1 MGLFDHFPYTNVHE
15 LNLDWI
21 LRMMKALEAAWEAFT
36 AGNSLQFADPMLH
49 DVTKTYA
56 KNTIVLDGNGNAYV
70 SLQAVPVGVG
80 LQNGDYWLMVFD
92 YEAFIE
98 KVNKNFTA
106 NYYRGSY
113 RATAAMAIGD
123 WLTVDDVLYKATAA
137 IAVDD
142 VLEDGVNITH
152 FTLEDFIKAFMQS
165 ANQLIQ
171 QYKNDIDASELLYRQ
186 QLAQDIANTTSSLQ
200 TQLNQAISG
209 ATVDSEVIN
218 ARVGWNNTVYATL
231 RDAIVTQILHSI
243 HSVEALD
250 ATAWANYSNDYN
262 ELPADSIFIVNTSS
276 GISNAPTATFIG
288 NIITANYDTVKNGM
302 VQIATTSQNVTY
314 IRIRWSGTWRA
325 WKELAY
331 ASQTILTAISL
342 NSAAWANYSNDY
354 DNLDVNRL
362 YQVADS
368 TGISNAP
375 VSGFIGTVL
384 TFNYDTIKN
393 GEVQIAT
400 TSQNVLYMRIRWAGS
415 WRAWKHIADI
425 DDIAS
430 LAVVPVDHDIDAT
443 AWLDYNSSYDDLP
456 INRILRVVDS
466 SGITNAPTDSFIGT
480 VLTFNYDTG
489 VKNGEMQIAITSQN
503 VIYTRIRWAGNWRA
517 WKKLATASDVD
528 SVKNDMIK
536 LSSIRGLN
544 DFIVIGDSITVSQS
558 WLTNNTYV
566 EVKSWA
572 SIMADM
578 MGRTATL
585 FAAGGRS
592 TTDFLADASYSTA
605 MADTSQFAILFLG
618 INDVNESTP
627 IGTAASI
634 GTNDGTFIGNY
645 DKILTDLLVNH
656 EFVFCLN
663 IPAILQSNPI
673 LPDYNDAIVTAIDN
687 RSHVY
692 LLDIMQ
698 HDDLLNPF
706 FQYGHLSSI
715 GYATLAG
722 IVADAIAAYMPTKT
736 FFKGAVDNFY
746 N

>member
-15 LNLDWI
+15 LNLDWV
-21 LRMMKALEAAWEAFT
+21 LSMMKALEAEWEQFT
-36 AGNSLQFADPMLH
+36 AGNSLTFADPLQH
-49 DVTKTYA
+49 DISKTYA
-56 KNTIVLDGNGNAYV
+56 KNTIVLDADGNAYV

-80 LQNGDYWLMVFD
+80 LQNRDYWLMVFD

-106 NYYRGSY
+106 RYYRGSY

-142 VLEDGVNITH
+142 ILEDGVNITH

-165 ANQLIQ
+165 ANQTIQ

-186 QLAQDIANTTSSLQ
+186 QLAQDIANTTASLQ
-200 TQLNQAISG
+200 AQLDLAISG

-218 ARVGWNNTVYATL
+218 ARVGWDNTIYNTL
-231 RDAIVTQILHSI
+231 REAIVTQILHSI

-276 GISNAPTATFIG
+276 GISNAPTPTFIG

-314 IRIRWSGTWRA
+314 IRIRWSGNWRA
-325 WKELAY
+325 WKELAD
-331 ASQTILTAISL
+331 ASQTILTATSL
-342 NSAAWANYSNDY
+342 DSAAWANYSNDY

-362 YQVADS
+362 YQVTDS

-384 TFNYDTIKN
+384 TFNYDNIKN
-393 GEVQIAT
+393 GEVQLAT
-400 TSQNVLYMRIRWAGS
+400 TSQNVLYMRIRWSGT
-415 WRAWKHIADI
+415 WRAWKHIADM

-443 AWLDYNSSYDDLP
+443 AWLDYNNSYDDLP

-466 SGITNAPTDSFIGT
+466 TGITNAPTNTFIGT

-489 VKNGEMQIAITSQN
+489 VKNGEMQLAITSQN
-503 VIYTRIRWAGNWRA
+503 VIYTRIRWSGNWRA
-517 WKKLATASDVD
+517 WKQLATTSDIA
-528 SVKNDMIK
+528 SVKNDIIK

-544 DFIVIGDSITVSQS
+544 DFIVIGDSITLSQS
-558 WLTNNTYV
+558 WINNVDNVT
-566 EVKSWA
+566 VKSWA

-592 TTDFLADASYSTA
+592 TTDFLADASYTTA
-605 MADTSQFAILFLG
+605 MDDTSQFAILFLG
-618 INDVNESTP
+618 INDVNEHTP
-627 IGTAASI
+627 LGTAASI

-673 LPDYNDAIVTAIDN
+673 LPDYNDAIVTAINN

-698 HDDLLNPF
+698 HDDLLTPF

-715 GYATLAG
+715 GYGTLAG
-722 IVADAIAAYMPTKT
+722 IVADAIASFMPTIT
-736 FFKGAVDNFY
+736 FFKGNVDQY
-746 N
+746 YL